1 MDCVFCKI
9 IAGQSPA
16 AIVYQN
22 DNTIAFMD
30 IYPVAR
36 GHILVVPKT
45 HVAGLFDISPE
56 QCAQTMHTAV
66 MVANAIRESLKPDG
80 LNLWQSTGR
89 AANQSVF
96 HFHVHLIPRWYG
108 DGLSAPHGK
117 FPTSLQQLEA
127 TAAHVRAFLS
137 ASDT

>member
-1 MDCVFCKI
+1 MDCVFCRI

-30 IYPVAR
+30 VYPVAR
-36 GHILVVPKT
+36 GHILVVPKN
-45 HVAGLFDISPE
+45 HVVGLFDISPE
-56 QCAQTMHTAV
+56 ECAQTMHTAV
-66 MVANAIRESLKPDG
+66 MVAKAIRDSLKPDG

-108 DGLSAPHGK
+108 DGLNAPHGK
-117 FPTSLQQLEA
+117 HPTSPQQLAA
-127 TAAHVRAFLS
+127 TAAQIQACLPT
-137 ASDT
+137 SDA